1 MFTSNTVLLQ
11 RLEALDKQWN
21 DVNEEIQKRI
31 KEKRADNDG
40 YIINEGSS
48 GKYSLVSKEYYI
60 STVIDMVNHANAK
73 LNACKCK
80 E

>member
-1 MFTSNTVLLQ
+1 MLTSNTVLLQ
-11 RLEALDKQWN
+11 RLDALNKQWN
-21 DVNEEIQKRI
+21 DVNDEIQLRI

-40 YIINEGSS
+40 YIIDEGTS

-60 STVIDMVNHANAK
+60 STVVNMVNHANAK
-73 LNACKCK
+73 LNKCKCK